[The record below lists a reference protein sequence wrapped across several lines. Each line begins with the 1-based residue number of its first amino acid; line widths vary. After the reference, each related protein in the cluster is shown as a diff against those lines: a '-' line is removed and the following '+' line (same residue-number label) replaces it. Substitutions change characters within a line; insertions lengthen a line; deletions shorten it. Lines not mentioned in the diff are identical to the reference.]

1 MTLKDRL
8 KGREKQKEEEKKVG
22 PTDHPDASPPNFTFL
37 RTTTHFQEQIQ
48 PPSYAGDAVPVSSPE
63 SQRHPSPRR
72 LSRFRSSSNAS
83 SKSLNKGE
91 GRLSSILHI
100 RSHSRESNT
109 SINVPTDLP
118 EIGDEKA
125 AAEDQEAQWEE
136 RATILAQQVAATRSR
151 ANTIADSK
159 LTGAPS
165 ESDSSAVHHDESR
178 PGMIR
183 HVSDALS
190 DVRGSRT
197 RMVAEAGVNS
207 VSRRTSKKRSGCMS
221 QEVRLQPTASHI
233 SAPIKEAANL
243 DSWPSSDLER
253 STAMFGRLAD
263 SNAMAQIMYGL
274 ALRSVSASSLRS
286 SNYPALVSCSS
297 SISCGTKLRPTY
309 RRS

>member
-1 MTLKDRL
+1 MSGANINTLTCHYNTSLFPEPFYFLSLEFDEIHGREKYRMTLKDRL

-22 PTDHPDASPPNFTFL
+22 PTDQPDASPSNFTFL

-83 SKSLNKGE
+83 SKSLNKSE

-118 EIGDEKA
+118 EIGDGKA

-165 ESDSSAVHHDESR
+165 ETDSSAVHHDESR

-197 RMVAEAGVNS
+197 RLVGEAG
-207 VSRRTSKKRSGCMS
+207 G
-221 QEVRLQPTASHI
+221 
-233 SAPIKEAANL
+233 
-243 DSWPSSDLER
+243 
-253 STAMFGRLAD
+253 
-263 SNAMAQIMYGL
+263 
-274 ALRSVSASSLRS
+274 
-286 SNYPALVSCSS
+286 
-297 SISCGTKLRPTY
+297 
-309 RRS
+309 